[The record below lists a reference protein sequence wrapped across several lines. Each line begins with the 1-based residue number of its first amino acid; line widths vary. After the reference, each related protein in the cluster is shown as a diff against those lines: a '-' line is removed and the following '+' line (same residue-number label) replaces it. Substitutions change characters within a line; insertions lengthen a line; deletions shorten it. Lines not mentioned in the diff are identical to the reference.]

1 MQEYDLS
8 VFARPSKVAA
18 ACISW
23 ALRCLGLPN
32 WDPWLSA
39 VSGYHWR
46 SIESLYDKVR
56 AMHRMVNEKQNRL
69 LVIKQRYSK
78 EERMNVASVTVNPHS
93 NEEDLVSQDRA

>member
-1 MQEYDLS
+1 MDQLKETNIFEMFS
-8 VFARPSKVAA
+8 HP
-18 ACISW
+18 
-23 ALRCLGLPN
+23 
-32 WDPWLSA
+32 
-39 VSGYHWR
+39 GYHWR